1 MKSQS
6 SSFRDIAVE
15 VAHIEAMR
23 ETIRLKAFEELE
35 HHAEP
40 LALLV
45 MTIFGDRAR
54 AAQWMC
60 TKHRGLEG
68 RSVYEALADGDFEV
82 VWDFLMDDERTRR

>member
-1 MKSQS
+1 MKNQS
-6 SSFRDIAVE
+6 VSFRDIAVE
-15 VAHIEAMR
+15 VAHMEAMR

-35 HHAEP
+35 HQAET

-45 MTIFGDRAR
+45 MTVFGDRAR

-68 RSVYEALADGDFEV
+68 RSVYEALADGEFEA
-82 VWDFLMDDERTRR
+82 VWDFLLGDERVKR